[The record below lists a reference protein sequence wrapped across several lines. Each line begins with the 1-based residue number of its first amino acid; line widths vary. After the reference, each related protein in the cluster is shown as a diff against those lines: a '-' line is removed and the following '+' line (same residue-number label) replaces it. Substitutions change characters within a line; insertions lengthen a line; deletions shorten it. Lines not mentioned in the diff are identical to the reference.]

1 MKKLITNVKEA
12 VYSAPSIEALEVV
25 AERGFE
31 ASMPGVVISP
41 WETEDGELEF

>member
-1 MKKLITNVKEA
+1 MKKLITNVKGEG
-12 VYSAPSIEALEVV
+12 YSTPSIKAIDVI

-31 ASMPGVVISP
+31 ASMSGVTISP